1 MAEGG
6 KKSDNKK
13 GLLILLGVLCLAI
26 VGLGVGIGVVPLRGD
41 GEKEISDDVINVA
54 EEFISD
60 EPVDSQYTLDLI
72 RAAED
77 MGDVELGGDLY
88 ESVIASKSGNIG
100 DVLKLRISYS
110 RFLSFNDRMDD
121 SLNQLNLVDQND
133 LDVMQKIELYIAYR
147 NLYIAMDD
155 MDIAEWYDAEI
166 NRLMEEN
173 NISEDTEF

>member
-1 MAEGG
+1 MVEGG

-26 VGLGVGIGVVPLRGD
+26 VGLGVGVGVVLLRGD

-77 MGDVELGGDLY
+77 MEDAELGGDLY
-88 ESVIASKSGNIG
+88 ESVIASKAGNIG